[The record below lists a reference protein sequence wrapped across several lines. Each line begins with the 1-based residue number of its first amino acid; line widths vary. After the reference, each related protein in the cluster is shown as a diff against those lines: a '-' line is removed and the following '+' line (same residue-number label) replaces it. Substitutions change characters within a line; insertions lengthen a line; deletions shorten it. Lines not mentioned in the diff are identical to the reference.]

1 MNKTFLPTMVLSLLG
16 GLACAAPASAVSE
29 DNVMIVFDG
38 SNSMWGQIEG
48 VAKIEIARNVMDH
61 LLGDWTQQRHVGLMA
76 YGHRRQGDCADIE
89 TLVAPDTETRT
100 QILDRI
106 GGITPTGKTPLT
118 GAIEQAATSLSY
130 TDTPATVILIS
141 DGLESCNRDPCALA
155 ETLEK
160 RGVSFTAHVVGFGLG
175 DTDASALS
183 CIADNTGGQYF
194 SAGNADELSDAL
206 TAVGSAVGR
215 ASRRFI
221 WRGKTGRRRYESQ
234 PCQPRWLT
242 G

>member
-183 CIADNTGGQYF
+183 CIADNTGGAIF
-194 SAGNADELSDAL
+194 L
-206 TAVGSAVGR
+206 
-215 ASRRFI
+215 RR
-221 WRGKTGRRRYESQ
+221 
-234 PCQPRWLT
+234 
-242 G
+242 